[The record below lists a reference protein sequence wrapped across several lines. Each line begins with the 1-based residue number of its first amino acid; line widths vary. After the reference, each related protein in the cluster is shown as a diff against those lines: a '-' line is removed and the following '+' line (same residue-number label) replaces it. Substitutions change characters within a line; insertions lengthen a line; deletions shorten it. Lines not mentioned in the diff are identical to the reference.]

1 MYCNRYLHRILK
13 IRKMLPKPEEDQGS
27 FSEDMPQY
35 EIFQGKW
42 GLDPKER
49 RESHFRQREQV

>member
-1 MYCNRYLHRILK
+1 
-13 IRKMLPKPEEDQGS
+13 MLPKPEEDQGS